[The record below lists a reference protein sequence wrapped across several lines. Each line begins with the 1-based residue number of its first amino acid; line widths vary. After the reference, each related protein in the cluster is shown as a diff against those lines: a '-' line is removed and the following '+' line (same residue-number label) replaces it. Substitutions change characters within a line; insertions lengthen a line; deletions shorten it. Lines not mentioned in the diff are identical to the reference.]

1 MKKLT
6 LFFAMLGLMAVSC
19 MKEMED
25 MEPAQTSGEYIIRL
39 DGAAAPATR
48 LDLLGNG
55 GDDGYILNWSS
66 ADKIVL
72 HSASIAGVTAEVDK
86 DDFAAQ
92 QELKDLSRVRFNSTS
107 AVTVKGSEELVILYP
122 HTMTYSGGKATG
134 TISATQLQ
142 SIANGQDP
150 ISRPR
155 GSAYH
160 LGANSVAYGKTT
172 IDANLAV
179 NGVIPVAFT
188 VAQKASFVKITLKG
202 TSEYAGYELVGAKL
216 YAKGEKLAGTVTYNP
231 ANGSV
236 SVADNGASD
245 VVGVEYKVP
254 QAVVE
259 NGEYNL
265 YLAAAPRAAGAS
277 GELTVIVTL
286 RKGYQTV
293 TLPHKLPAGF
303 KIESGKVSA
312 IKLPIS
318 KQINS
323 YEWFE
328 PEDVRDMVGG
338 WAYGAQNTY
347 TVEKNGTVSF
357 EVKARG
363 DFLKVKEPKT
373 YDVILEGF
381 PLGYRTG
388 IVGSGNVG
396 ADMKISV
403 KGGGATPGGLVGIRD
418 ASGNL
423 LWSFIIWKY
432 NTGDA
437 PKDFQ
442 YASGTVMMDRVLGQA
457 EGLKAARTAGK
468 FDGNVFYFQ
477 WGRKDPVLWSNTNY
491 ESIWKL
497 ASAAGVDLA
506 TTIANPTVMYVHGPS
521 YNWTDGALNT
531 GLWGGVPKQGSSNF
545 DKTSTG
551 HKTIYDPCPEG
562 YRVPDPKV
570 FAEVTATA
578 EIREKKLNSSNKIWK
593 TGETA
598 NSAQY
603 AGWIQETGF
612 ESHAIVAHHIGSTV
626 DCWPYFGWKNYS
638 TLASLDY
645 LSRPATGGVTGAVYW
660 SNGTN
665 AGGTRGAS
673 MEYAYY
679 GSGST
684 SSKNHNIR
692 YDLAPSIAAP
702 VRCQKETD
710 TPANANPAI
719 TLPAYKEPAAAQKKY
734 VCLSF
739 DDGPHYTTGAT
750 APYDPAKSTSMAVM
764 DVLETYGVPASF
776 FVIGKNI
783 DKNKENA
790 KKVMKRGI
798 SLGCDYQ
805 NHSYSHVRMGKG
817 SDPAMTAAEMKEE
830 ISSTSAL
837 IKEITGVEP
846 KFFRPPFI
854 DLNDLMYETIGLHFI
869 KGISTRDSDK
879 TVTTQERIDAVLNN
893 VKNGDVILMHDFGGN
908 TMTVE
913 AIKTIIPTLIGRG
926 YTFVTVTDLFKL
938 RSNGM
943 PALHNKVLYSNA
955 FDQ

>member
-1 MKKLT
+1 MT
-6 LFFAMLGLMAVSC
+6 VSC

-25 MEPAQTSGEYIIRL
+25 IKPAQTEGEYTL
-39 DGAAAPATR
+39 VLEGGTAPATK
-48 LDLLGNG
+48 LDLLGSG
-55 GDDGYILNWSS
+55 GEAGYVLNWSS

-92 QELKDLSRVRFNSTS
+92 QELRDLSRVKFNSTS
-107 AVTVKGSEELVILYP
+107 AVTVKGSEDLVVLYP

-134 TISATQLQ
+134 IISATQLQ

-150 ISRPR
+150 LTKPR

-188 VAQKASFVKITLKG
+188 VAQKASFVKFVLKG

-216 YAKGEKLAGTVTYNP
+216 YAKDERLAGQVTFNP
-231 ANGSV
+231 ADESV
-236 SVADNGASD
+236 SVASSGASD
-245 VVGVEYKVP
+245 VVGVEYKVA
-254 QAVVE
+254 QKVVE

-265 YLAAAPRAAGAS
+265 YLAVAPRAANAS
-277 GELTVIVTL
+277 GDLTVIVTL
-286 RKGYQTV
+286 KKGYQTV
-293 TLPHKLPAGF
+293 TLPHKLPTGF
-303 KIESGKVSA
+303 KIESGKVST

-318 KQINS
+318 KVINS

-347 TVEKNGTVSF
+347 TVQKNGTVSF

-373 YDVILEGF
+373 YDVILAGF

-388 IVGSGNVG
+388 IVGSGNVD
-396 ADMKISV
+396 ADTKISV
-403 KGGGATPGGLVGIRD
+403 KGGGTTPGGLVGIRD
-418 ASGNL
+418 AGGNL

-432 NTGDA
+432 NEGDA
-437 PKDFQ
+437 PQDFQ
-442 YASGTVMMDRVLGQA
+442 YASGTVMMDRVLGQS
-457 EGLKAARTAGK
+457 EGLKAAHTAGK

-477 WGRKDPVLWSNTNY
+477 WGRKDPVLWSNANY
-491 ESIWKL
+491 ETTWKL
-497 ASAAGVDLA
+497 ASAAGVDIA
-506 TTIANPTVMYVHGPS
+506 TTIVNPTVMYVHGPS
-521 YNWTDGALNT
+521 YNWTDGSLNT

-578 EIREKKLNSSNKIWK
+578 EIREKKLNNSNKIWAS
-593 TGETA
+593 GNTA
-598 NSAQY
+598 NPAQY

-612 ESHAIVAHHIGSTV
+612 ATHAVVAHHVGSTV

-638 TLASLDY
+638 TLDDLNY
-645 LSRPATGGVTGAVYW
+645 LSRSVTGSATGAVYW
-660 SNGTN
+660 CNGTN

-684 SSKNHNIR
+684 VSKSHNSR

-719 TLPAYKEPAAAQKKY
+719 TLPAYKEPAEAQKKY

-739 DDGPHYTTGAT
+739 DDGPHYNTGAT
-750 APYDPAKSTSMAVM
+750 SPYDPAKSTSMAVM

-783 DKNKENA
+783 DKNKDNA
-790 KKVMKRGI
+790 KKVMQRGV

-805 NHSYSHVRMGKG
+805 NHSYSHIRMGKN
-817 SDPAMTAAEMKEE
+817 SDPAMTAAQMKQE

-846 KFFRPPFI
+846 KFFRPPYI
-854 DLNDLMYETIGLHFI
+854 DVNDLMYETIGLHFI
-869 KGISTRDSDK
+869 KGLGTNDSK
-879 TVTTQERIDAVLNN
+879 AEVTTQERIDAVLNN
-893 VKNGDVILMHDFGGN
+893 VQNGDIVLMHDFAN
-908 TMTVE
+908 NYQTVE
-913 AIKTIIPTLIGRG
+913 AIKTIIPTLIERG
-926 YTFVTVTDLFKL
+926 YTFVTVTELFNL

-955 FDQ
+955 FNQ